1 MLKNDLT
8 KFKVSLVQEIEDFL
22 LYYTQNFDTIDK
34 ELSSSSDFEYTAFE
48 AFDDVGNKV
57 PSMMG

>member
-34 ELSSSSDFEYTAFE
+34 EL
-48 AFDDVGNKV
+48 
-57 PSMMG
+57 